1 MFGASTP
8 QKFGGL
14 KTVDLFSTTSQ
25 LNGKFNSL
33 YLPTKDDVDN
43 QVSALEARRG
53 LLYRLKTP

>member
-1 MFGASTP
+1 M
-8 QKFGGL
+8 
-14 KTVDLFSTTSQ
+14 DLFSTTSQ